1 MFYVVSIDLPE
12 VIAGL
17 QVDCDGGI
25 REVLEVDRQ
34 DLLGHVIVVQ
44 LVVAEG
50 HVDVEGEILAIVKQY
65 SLVDINSFLIVR
77 SDNNTNYFTEIY
89 SYPDLR

>member
-1 MFYVVSIDLPE
+1 M
-12 VIAGL
+12 
-17 QVDCDGGI
+17 
-25 REVLEVDRQ
+25 LEVDRQ
-34 DLLGHVIVVQ
+34 DLLRHVIVVQ

-77 SDNNTNYFTEIY
+77 SDNNMNYFTEIY